1 MSLMTKR
8 EDFVLTE
15 LDCPCGETDNLEHCS
30 ATRYEV
36 GELPCMPGET
46 AGVRCYNGEWTDRWY
61 FNECNVHSKFSKFY
75 ESSHIEVCLH

>member
-1 MSLMTKR
+1 MTKR

-46 AGVRCYNGEWTDRWY
+46 AGVRCYNGE
-61 FNECNVHSKFSKFY
+61 
-75 ESSHIEVCLH
+75 